1 MAAGLLVDSSVMSPS
16 GLPALH
22 VCKTIDTANVS
33 VEPKI
38 LSNTKLLPTVPPKLV
53 QLTSE
58 TLESDG
64 SALKQFLPI
73 DVARCKF
80 TMVK

>member
-1 MAAGLLVDSSVMSPS
+1 MAAGLLVDSSVISPS
-16 GLPALH
+16 GLPALQ
-22 VCKTIDTANVS
+22 VCKNIDADRVS

-58 TLESDG
+58 TLESDE
-64 SALKQFLPI
+64 SALKQLLPI
-73 DVARCKF
+73 DVATGKF
-80 TMVK
+80 TVTK

>member
-1 MAAGLLVDSSVMSPS
+1 MSPS

-22 VCKTIDTANVS
+22 VCKTIDTDNVS

-58 TLESDG
+58 TLESDE
-64 SALKQFLPI
+64 SALKQLLPI
-73 DVARCKF
+73 DVATGKF
-80 TMVK
+80 TVVK